1 MTMPDDDPLD
11 VLAAYRRLLDVEL
24 CGPGEIACSD
34 GATLD
39 ALLAGVPVAEPAPFS
54 GLIGSLGS
62 VPIVIDE
69 TLPAGRVEI
78 RDRDGRATRRLWRI
92 GETWIDEDKLAEEAE
107 RVRRDSLTAYY
118 RTGPFS
124 GILAGPLYTGRLQPP
139 GV

>member
-1 MTMPDDDPLD
+1 MTPDDPLD
-11 VLAAYRRLLDVEL
+11 VLAAYRRLLDAEP
-24 CGPGEIACSD
+24 CGPGEIAVSD

-39 ALLAGVPVAEPAPFS
+39 ALLAGIPVAEPAPFS
-54 GLIGSLGS
+54 GVLGPLGS

-69 TLPAGRVEI
+69 TLPAGRVEV
-78 RDRDGRATRRLWRI
+78 RDRDGHVTRRLWRV

-118 RTGPFS
+118 RTGPFT
-124 GILAGPLYTGRLQPP
+124 GILAGPLFDGRLQPP